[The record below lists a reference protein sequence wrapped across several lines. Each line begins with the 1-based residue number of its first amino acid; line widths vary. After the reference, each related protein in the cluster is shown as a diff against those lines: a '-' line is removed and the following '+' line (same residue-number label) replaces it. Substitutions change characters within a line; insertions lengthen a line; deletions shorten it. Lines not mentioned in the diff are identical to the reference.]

1 MRCHQLVGSLAALG
15 AVATAGVDALVKGHD
30 LSSAGLMETEQGA
43 TWYTSSGKAA
53 AIEDILG
60 DGGMNS
66 VRLR

>member
-1 MRCHQLVGSLAALG
+1 MRSYQLLGSLAVL
-15 AVATAGVDALVKGHD
+15 VATATASVDAFVKGHD

-43 TWYTSSGKAA
+43 TWYSTSGTASAL
-53 AIEDILG
+53 EDILG